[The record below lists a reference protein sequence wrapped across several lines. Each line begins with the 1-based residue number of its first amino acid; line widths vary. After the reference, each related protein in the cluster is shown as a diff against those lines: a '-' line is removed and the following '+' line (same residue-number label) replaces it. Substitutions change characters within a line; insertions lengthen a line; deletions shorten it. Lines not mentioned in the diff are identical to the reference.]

1 MSDWRRAFPTDW
13 ELSKMALAEERGKM
27 RSEYQDEYDNP
38 QDPATKAALE
48 DITDGHADGSHTPP
62 EGIPREGCQE
72 CIDQGWSG
80 PLHPLDTDFRTDNPH
95 D

>member
-1 MSDWRRAFPTDW
+1 MTDWRRAFPTDW

-27 RSEYQDEYDNP
+27 RSEYENQ
-38 QDPATKAALE
+38 

-62 EGIPREGCQE
+62 DGLPREGCQE
-72 CIDQGWSG
+72 CIDQGWAG
-80 PLHPLDTDFRTDNPH
+80 PLHPLDNDFTTDNPH